1 MIAEVSVHAGSISIC
16 NSSGVILRDF
26 FCDRMINSQVEK
38 KIFKDSILR
47 SLNIEVN
54 FFSVNSQF
62 LALNKD
68 WFPWEVQAK
77 IHILTLSKSIE
88 ANFDEDFT
96 GTFSSS
102 KLFKFN
108 PNNKHILADS
118 GLFTNAA
125 DPVRPDQLCRMRL
138 RKSVAVGFQI
148 FF

>member
-1 MIAEVSVHAGSISIC
+1 
-16 NSSGVILRDF
+16 
-26 FCDRMINSQVEK
+26 MINSQVEK

-54 FFSVNSQF
+54 FFSANSQF

-96 GTFSSS
+96 GTFSNS

-108 PNNKHILADS
+108 PNNTHILADS
-118 GLFTNAA
+118 GLLTNAA

-148 FF
+148 FFYHLATE